1 MPFHPSLKT
10 LSDSPHDLPSD
21 RPGKLV
27 ELLEGYGRPLML
39 TVPGMASA
47 LDLLRHIVLICL
59 KNTKGR
65 CLHRH
70 PPQAPLHPGLWHQYG
85 LCRRISDRCRDTGTF
100 QTFLLRGSRLRV
112 AGSLLYTDS
121 RGANLS
127 ATFFLAGPCPLT
139 MSPDVS
145 FPADM
150 LMADQH
156 APEGLVQ
163 HQQEMLTPDLILAVR
178 SGWICPRKK
187 RQFPEP

>member
-1 MPFHPSLKT
+1 MCIL
-10 LSDSPHDLPSD
+10 LSIIGHTINKAHHLRYDGNPRLDYYYPEDL
-21 RPGKLV
+21 
-27 ELLEGYGRPLML
+27 
-39 TVPGMASA
+39 
-47 LDLLRHIVLICL
+47 
-59 KNTKGR
+59 
-65 CLHRH
+65 
-70 PPQAPLHPGLWHQYG
+70 G
-85 LCRRISDRCRDTGTF
+85 LCHDDFSFKSGR
-100 QTFLLRGSRLRV
+100 FLLRGSRLRV